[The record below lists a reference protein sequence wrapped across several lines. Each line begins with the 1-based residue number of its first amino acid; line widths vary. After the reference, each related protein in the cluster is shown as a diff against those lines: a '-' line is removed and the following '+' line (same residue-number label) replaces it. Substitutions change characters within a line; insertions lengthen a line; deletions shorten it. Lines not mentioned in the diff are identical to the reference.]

1 MAGILKTVIET
12 AKPNLATFV
21 KYAKVELIPPTPG
34 EISGISKGIKN
45 VITSAKTGK
54 WKQLTVREAWL
65 NLLVATEV
73 TCWFFIGECIGRR
86 SFIGYKVNV

>member
-1 MAGILKTVIET
+1 MIET

-54 WKQLTVREAWL
+54 WKQLTVRVSFF
-65 NLLVATEV
+65 LLTREN
-73 TCWFFIGECIGRR
+73 CLRYG
-86 SFIGYKVNV
+86 